1 MAIESTHFKV
11 LKPFRCKKGRSTFF
25 AEPGKVVDVPQTA
38 EAIRLMSLGYI
49 VPAEIPFF
57 RSSTKHGLMPTR
69 IRGKRVGIWLFT
81 SGHYSGGRIHLFQ
94 LAWALA
100 DANCEVF
107 LITNAN
113 PRWAQDYPHK
123 RNIHVIL
130 KGHAEIPND
139 LDVIIT
145 DSKGDVGLD
154 VLAYRAKRPRV
165 PLVAMNFETP
175 NWVESYAPDYA
186 KRLNL
191 SQPNKEIFKKAS
203 VLLANSGES
212 LKYARE
218 WIEMPDKPG
227 RALWPAVNTF
237 ALEKSKDPKALSNVV
252 IPQRPYC
259 LFSARNAE
267 YKGFDVAVKAVWSMK
282 KTCDLVAF
290 GRPRS
295 TPPKNSLHEMH
306 NFEGQSDV
314 VKFGMM
320 RRALMSLA
328 PSKFEGAGMVPMESL
343 ATGTPCV
350 AYELP
355 VLRELYRDRLIYVPW
370 GDEKGFV
377 ETVAEVYRRKVG
389 NGA

>member
-57 RSSTKHGLMPTR
+57 RSSTKHGLMATR

-81 SGHYSGGRIHLFQ
+81 SGHYSGGRIHLYQ
-94 LAWALA
+94 LAFALA

-130 KGHAEIPND
+130 KGHAEVPDD

-154 VLAYRAKRPRV
+154 VLTYRAKHPRI

-175 NWVESYAPDYA
+175 NWVEKFDGEYA

-191 SQPNKEIFKKAS
+191 SQPNKAIFKKAS
-203 VLLANSGES
+203 ILLANSGES

-218 WIEMPDKPG
+218 WISDDEKPG

-237 ALEKSKDPKALSNVV
+237 ALEKSKGPGVLSNVAL
-252 IPQRPYC
+252 PKRP
-259 LFSARNAE
+259 FVVHSARSAK
-267 YKGFDVAVKAVWSMK
+267 YKGFDVAVAAVWTLRK
-282 KTCDLVAF
+282 PCDLVAF
-290 GRPRS
+290 GRPPKA
-295 TPPKNSLHEMH
+295 PPTNSLHKLW
-306 NFEGQSDV
+306 NLDGQPDT
-314 VKFGMM
+314 VKFAAM
-320 RRALMSLA
+320 RRAVMTVGFSL
-328 PSKFEGAGMVPMESL
+328 FEGAGLVPMESL
-343 ATGTPCV
+343 ACGTPCLV
-350 AYELP
+350 YELK
-355 VLRELYRDRLIYVPW
+355 VLRELYADRLVYVPW
-370 GDEKGFV
+370 NNKKAAIAAV
-377 ETVAEVYRRKVG
+377 LEVYGKR
-389 NGA
+389 AS